1 MVAALQDITT
11 SRHIHNDSARGA
23 AALKRIVTL
32 EEFEEIA
39 AALPDEQLE
48 LINGEIE
55 MAPPPDKFHI
65 EKSNSLLELFAAHLV
80 EIAALN
86 CQISQSSWFTVAIE
100 MQELW
105 VREGVRGPGNV
116 CPDVCIIYRDYLQT
130 NRRPPALL
138 VVEVISVSSQ
148 REIDRDLIR
157 KPDIY
162 ATLEIPTYWV
172 VDRRDQSVW
181 VHTNPR
187 DGHYAK
193 REQCKGRRK
202 LPAPGLEFL
211 PITPAKIFGG

>member
-1 MVAALQDITT
+1 MVAALQDITAP
-11 SRHIHNDSARGA
+11 RHIHNDWTRSEAS
-23 AALKRIVTL
+23 LKRIVTL
-32 EEFEEIA
+32 EEFAEIA

-65 EKSNSLLELFAAHLV
+65 EKSDLLLELFIAHAT

-86 CQISQSSWFTVAIE
+86 CQLSQSCWLTVPAE
-100 MQELW
+100 MHELW
-105 VREGVRGPGNV
+105 VREGVRGPSNV
-116 CPDVCIIYRDYLQT
+116 GPDLAIRYRDYLQT

-138 VVEVISVSSQ
+138 VVEVISISSK

-181 VHTNPR
+181 VHTAPE
-187 DGHYAK
+187 DGKYTK
-193 REQCKGRRK
+193 RVQYKGRKK

-211 PITPAKIFGG
+211 TITPAQIFAP

>member
-1 MVAALQDITT
+1 MVTALQDITT
-11 SRHIHNDSARGA
+11 PRRMQYGQAPNEVWRR
-23 AALKRIVTL
+23 RIVTL
-32 EEFEEIA
+32 EEFAEIA

-55 MAPPPDKFHI
+55 MAPPPDNFHI
-65 EKSNSLLELFAAHLV
+65 EKSDLLLELLIVHAT
-80 EIAALN
+80 EIAALD
-86 CQISQSSWFTVAIE
+86 CQLSQSCWLAVPIE

-105 VREGVRGPGNV
+105 AREGVRGPSNV
-116 CPDVCIIYRDYLQT
+116 GPDVAIRYRDYLHT

-172 VDRRDQSVW
+172 VDRRDKSVW

-202 LPAPGLEFL
+202 LPAPGLDFL
-211 PITPAKIFGG
+211 HITPARIFEA

>member
-1 MVAALQDITT
+1 MVAALQDITAP
-11 SRHIHNDSARGA
+11 RRIQNGQAQNEA
-23 AALKRIVTL
+23 WLKRIVTL
-32 EEFEEIA
+32 EEFAEIA

-48 LINGEIE
+48 LINGELE
-55 MAPPPDKFHI
+55 MAPPPDNFHI
-65 EKSNSLLELFAAHLV
+65 EKSNSLLELFASHLR

-86 CQISQSSWFTVAIE
+86 CQISQSSWFTVASE

-138 VVEVISVSSQ
+138 IVEVISVSSQ

-202 LPAPGLEFL
+202 LPAPGLDFL
-211 PITPAKIFGG
+211 HITPARIFEA